1 MNCSKSPVLQ
11 NKEKVHFLLYR
22 VPSSPEKQMG
32 VWRSSFELI
41 GTLFKGREDE
51 SSLF

>member
-11 NKEKVHFLLYR
+11 NKEKVHFLLHR